1 MCWAEPLHLLGG
13 SALGRSNNRDGS
25 IEVGTLGLEQ
35 IGELRAELDPE
46 CVVMGTLWTLHCI
59 REAMGAV

>member
-13 SALGRSNNRDGS
+13 SALVRSNNRDGS

-35 IGELRAELDPE
+35 IGVEGRARPRVCSHGNTLDL
-46 CVVMGTLWTLHCI
+46 TLY
-59 REAMGAV
+59 